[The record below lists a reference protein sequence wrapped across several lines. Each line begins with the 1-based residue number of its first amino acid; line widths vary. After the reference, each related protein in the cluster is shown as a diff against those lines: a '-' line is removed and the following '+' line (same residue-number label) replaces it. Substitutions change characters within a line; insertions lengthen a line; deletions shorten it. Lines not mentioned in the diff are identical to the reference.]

1 MNDIVLNKYRHKLER
16 KERAIKDY
24 IEEKNS
30 IEGFTSHKREIEY
43 NVLYVEINMLKAF
56 IEDMEG

>member
-1 MNDIVLNKYRHKLER
+1 MNDVILNKYKHRLER

-30 IEGFTSHKREIEY
+30 IEGFTSNKREIEY
-43 NVLYVEINMLKAF
+43 NVLYTEINMLKAF
-56 IEDMEG
+56 IEDMEE